1 MITTCLISNRNI
13 TKCTNIR
20 FEKQS
25 TLWLDT
31 FVRNVSKC
39 PSALSIIHNDRM
51 WRFIVIE
58 CRMVWSYRNCFI
70 PASNWNFILIF
81 LFLYY
86 TFISN
91 RTFAIFATSL
101 FQSFFY
107 QRLHFIF
114 FISIFRTT
122 LCSVANDFLFFF
134 FKFEYEFWLFDTA
147 LMYGDTRSYRKKII
161 SHFLVVSWI
170 FMVKKWEETRLT

>member
-13 TKCTNIR
+13 TKRTNIR

-114 FISIFRTT
+114 LYQSFEHHFVRWRMT
-122 LCSVANDFLFFF
+122 FYFFF
-134 FKFEYEFWLFDTA
+134 SNSNTNFDCSI
-147 LMYGDTRSYRKKII
+147 RP
-161 SHFLVVSWI
+161 
-170 FMVKKWEETRLT
+170 

>member
-39 PSALSIIHNDRM
+39 PYALSIHNDRM
-51 WRFIVIE
+51 WRFIAIE

-70 PASNWNFILIF
+70 PALNWNFILIF

-91 RTFAIFATSL
+91 RTFAIFATFL
-101 FQSFFY
+101 FQSFFLSTTSY
-107 QRLHFIF
+107 F
-114 FISIFRTT
+114 FYINLSNIT
-122 LCSVANDFLFFF
+122 LFGGEWLCFFQIRIRI
-134 FKFEYEFWLFDTA
+134 LIVR
-147 LMYGDTRSYRKKII
+147 YGPNVRWHEI
-161 SHFLVVSWI
+161 L
-170 FMVKKWEETRLT
+170 

>member
-39 PSALSIIHNDRM
+39 PYARSIHNDRM
-51 WRFIVIE
+51 WRFIAIE
-58 CRMVWSYRNCFI
+58 CRMVWLYRNCFI
-70 PASNWNFILIF
+70 PASNWNFIPIF

-101 FQSFFY
+101 FQSLFFY
-107 QRLHFIF
+107 QRLHIF
-114 FISIFRTT
+114 FISIFRTS
-122 LCSVANDFLFFF
+122 LCSVANDFLV

-147 LMYGDTRSYRKKII
+147 LMYDDTRSYRKK
-161 SHFLVVSWI
+161 SFLIFSLSLGFSW
-170 FMVKKWEETRLT
+170 

>member
-13 TKCTNIR
+13 TKRTNIR

-39 PSALSIIHNDRM
+39 PYAWSIHNDRM
-51 WRFIVIE
+51 WRFIAIE

-70 PASNWNFILIF
+70 PASNWNFIPIF

-101 FQSFFY
+101 FQSFFFIND
-107 QRLHFIF
+107 FIF
-114 FISIFRTT
+114 FLYQSFEHHFVRWRMT
-122 LCSVANDFLFFF
+122 FFF
-134 FKFEYEFWLFDTA
+134 SNSNTNFDCSI
-147 LMYGDTRSYRKKII
+147 RP
-161 SHFLVVSWI
+161 
-170 FMVKKWEETRLT
+170 